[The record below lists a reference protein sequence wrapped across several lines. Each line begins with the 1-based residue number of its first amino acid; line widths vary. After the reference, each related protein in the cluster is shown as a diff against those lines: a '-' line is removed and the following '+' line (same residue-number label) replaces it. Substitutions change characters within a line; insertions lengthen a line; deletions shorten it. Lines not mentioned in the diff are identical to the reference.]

1 MNNKLTID
9 RILDFCDVP
18 QLFIARDAF
27 ETIYLCLL
35 YDDYPSCKYTA
46 IRISNNRLQSFLNGD
61 GDLRE
66 LFDKPETP
74 FEYFD
79 VEYRDDDYYFEPH
92 QSASVG
98 EERLPLSG
106 YKMSGDEHE
115 SVVVHIPVKD
125 RNLLKDLVRKFGWA
139 CVFQFSFNFYNDI
152 VA

>member
-27 ETIYLCLL
+27 DTIYLCLL
-35 YDDYPSCKYTA
+35 YDDEASCRYTA
-46 IRISNNRLQSFLNGD
+46 IRISNSRLQSFLNGD
-61 GDLRE
+61 EDLRN
-66 LFDKPETP
+66 LFENPETP
-74 FEYFD
+74 FEFFD
-79 VEYRDDDYYFEPH
+79 VEYRDDNYYFELH
-92 QSASVG
+92 QAAFVG

-115 SVVVHIPVKD
+115 AVVVHIPVKD

-139 CVFQFSFNFYNDI
+139 CVL
-152 VA
+152 

>member
-1 MNNKLTID
+1 MNNILHID

-27 ETIYLCLL
+27 DTIYLCLL
-35 YDDYPSCKYTA
+35 YEDEPSCLYNA
-46 IRISNNRLQSFLNGD
+46 IRISNNRLQLFLNGD
-61 GDLRE
+61 EDLRN
-66 LFDKPETP
+66 LFENPENA

-92 QSASVG
+92 QAASVG

-106 YKMSGDEHE
+106 YRMSGDEQE
-115 SVVVHIPVKD
+115 AVVVHIPVRD

-139 CVFQFSFNFYNDI
+139 CVF
-152 VA
+152 

>member
-18 QLFIARDAF
+18 QLFVARDAF
-27 ETIYLCLL
+27 DTIYLCLL
-35 YDDYPSCKYTA
+35 YDDEASCQYTA
-46 IRISNNRLQSFLNGD
+46 IRISSNRLQLFLNGEE
-61 GDLRE
+61 DLRN
-66 LFDKPETP
+66 LYDNPETP

-79 VEYRDDDYYFEPH
+79 VEYRDDNYYFELH
-92 QSASVG
+92 QAAFVG

-115 SVVVHIPVKD
+115 AVVVHIPVKD

-139 CVFQFSFNFYNDI
+139 CVF
-152 VA
+152 

>member
-18 QLFIARDAF
+18 QLFVARDAF
-27 ETIYLCLL
+27 DTIYLCLL
-35 YDDYPSCKYTA
+35 YDDEASCRYTA
-46 IRISNNRLQSFLNGD
+46 IRISSNRLQLFMNGEE
-61 GDLRE
+61 DLRN
-66 LFDKPETP
+66 LYDNPETP

-79 VEYRDDDYYFEPH
+79 VEYRDDNYYFEPH
-92 QSASVG
+92 QAAFVG

-115 SVVVHIPVKD
+115 AVVVHIPVKD

-139 CVFQFSFNFYNDI
+139 CVL
-152 VA
+152 